1 MVMTDRFDTDPY
13 DFDGGGFDGEQP
25 ESYAGNQEI
34 PLKYIHIDRETKA
47 ARLIVFEIDPDTLVP
62 VKHWIPKSESA
73 LGSTGIIWVSK
84 WLVYEKGIELY
95 SNE

>member
-1 MVMTDRFDTDPY
+1 MID
-13 DFDGGGFDGEQP
+13 DFDFEEFTDEANIVP
-25 ESYAGNQEI
+25 YAGNQEI
-34 PLKYIHIDRETKA
+34 PLKYIHIDRETPA

-84 WLVYEKGIELY
+84 WLVYEKGLEDL
-95 SNE
+95 NTN